1 MKEGVARISEPAR
14 DSAAIPVWKRALD
27 FACIFAAIPVL
38 APLMVLI
45 AIAIQLVSPG
55 PVLFKQNRIG
65 YLGRPFRCLKFRTM
79 RVDAQAETH
88 QTYLKD
94 LIQSE
99 VPMTKMDLIGDS
111 RLFPLASAFRAT
123 GLDELPQ
130 VFNVLRGEMSLVGP
144 RPCLPYEYENYSA
157 VQKRRFDTLPGITG
171 LWQVSGKNRTTFDEM
186 IQLDIDYAR
195 SKTLRLDLLIIART
209 IPALIVQMW
218 DTRVKRK
225 QNLRPVRSEPI
236 IRGAR
241 STGDFQR

>member
-157 VQKRRFDTLPGITG
+157 VQKRRFDTLPCITG
-171 LWQVSGKNRTTFDEM
+171 LWQVSGKNKTTFKEM
-186 IQLDIDYAR
+186 IDLDMAYLSNR
-195 SKTLRLDLLIIART
+195 SFWMDVKIMLKTFPVL
-209 IPALIVQMW
+209 ALQ
-218 DTRVKRK
+218 VKELAKKRFK
-225 QNLRPVRSEPI
+225 REKLV
-236 IRGAR
+236 G
-241 STGDFQR
+241 

>member
-171 LWQVSGKNRTTFDEM
+171 LWQVSGKNKTTFKEM
-186 IQLDIDYAR
+186 IDLDMAYLNHR
-195 SKTLRLDLLIIART
+195 SLWLDLKI
-209 IPALIVQMW
+209 
-218 DTRVKRK
+218 
-225 QNLRPVRSEPI
+225 
-236 IRGAR
+236 
-241 STGDFQR
+241 